1 MDELMAQRMAK
12 LDQLRERGID
22 PYPPRVARSHT
33 AAEVTSIVEAM
44 PESNDEATSSPVDVA
59 GRVVARRDMGKATFI
74 DLQDGSGRIQVLL
87 RQNRIGDDL
96 YEALRLIDLG
106 DFVGAHGTPMR
117 TRTGQPTVG
126 ATGWTMLAK
135 ALHAPPEKFHGLADM
150 ELRQRRRYLDLMA
163 NEETRRTFTIRSQV
177 VAAVRRFLDSRGF
190 LEVETPILQ
199 ESAGGAAA
207 RPFTTHYNA
216 LEEDRFLR
224 ISLELHLK
232 RLVIGGFD
240 RVYEIGRNFRNEGMS
255 AKHNPEFT
263 MLESYQA
270 YADYADVARMCEEL
284 VSSVAL
290 GVLGTT
296 TIEFRGHQIDLAPP
310 WARLTLHD
318 ALRQFGDLDIDEYPT
333 KETLRAE
340 LERRGLDASPGL
352 GWGKLVDEAMSHY
365 VEPNLIQPTILLD
378 YPVEL
383 SPLAKRKPGS
393 TQLVERFEA
402 FIGGFECGNAY
413 SELNDPVDQ
422 RARFE
427 EQLRLRA
434 AGDDEVELVDDDFL
448 FALEHG
454 MPPCGGFG
462 LGIDRLVMLLT
473 GRPTIRDVILFP
485 QHKTVKE

>member
-1 MDELMAQRMAK
+1 MDELTAQRLAK
-12 LDQLRERGID
+12 LEQLRARGID
-22 PYPPRVARSHT
+22 PYPPRVTRTHT
-33 AAEVTSIVEAM
+33 AAQATAM
-44 PESNDEATSSPVDVA
+44 AESLPEDADEPAVDPVDIA
-59 GRVVARRDMGKATFI
+59 GRVVARRDMGKATFL

-87 RQNRIGDDL
+87 RQNQLGDDL
-96 YEALRLIDLG
+96 YESLRLVDLG
-106 DFVGAHGTPMR
+106 DFIGIHGTPMR

-126 ATGWTMLAK
+126 ASVWTMLAK
-135 ALHAPPEKFHGLADM
+135 ALHAPPEKYHGLADM

-163 NEETRRTFTIRSQV
+163 NEETRRTFTVRSRV

-199 ESAGGAAA
+199 EAAGGAPA
-207 RPFTTHYNA
+207 RPFITHYNA
-216 LEEDRFLR
+216 LGEDRFLR

-232 RLVIGGFD
+232 RLVIGGMD

-263 MLESYQA
+263 MLESYEA
-270 YADYADVARMCEEL
+270 YADYNDVARMAEEM
-284 VSSVAL
+284 VGTVAAE
-290 GVLGTT
+290 VLGHTKV
-296 TIEFRGHQIDLAPP
+296 EFRGHEIELAPP
-310 WARLTLHD
+310 WRRLTLHD
-318 ALRQFGDLDIDEYPT
+318 ALKEYGGLDIDEFAT
-333 KETLRAE
+333 AQSLRPE
-340 LERRGLDASPGL
+340 LERRGLHTHPGV

-383 SPLAKRKPGS
+383 SPLAKRKPGNPK
-393 TQLVERFEA
+393 LVERFEP

-413 SELNDPVDQ
+413 TELNDPVDQ

-427 EQLRLRA
+427 EQLRLRE
-434 AGDDEVELVDDDFL
+434 AGDDEVELVDEDFL

-462 LGIDRLVMLLT
+462 MGIDRLVMLLT
-473 GRPTIRDVILFP
+473 GQPTIREVILFP

>member
-1 MDELMAQRMAK
+1 MDELTAQRLAK
-12 LDQLRERGID
+12 LEQLRERGMD
-22 PYPPRVARSHT
+22 PYPPRVTRTHT
-33 AAEVTSIVEAM
+33 AAEVTAIAGSLPGETG
-44 PESNDEATSSPVDVA
+44 ESSVDPVDIA

-87 RQNRIGDDL
+87 RQNQLGDDL
-96 YEALRLIDLG
+96 YDALRLIDLG
-106 DFVGAHGTPMR
+106 DFIGIHGAPMR

-126 ATGWTMLAK
+126 ARTWTMLAK
-135 ALHAPPEKFHGLADM
+135 ALHAPPEKYHGLADM

-177 VAAVRRFLDSRGF
+177 VAAVRRFLDARGF

-199 ESAGGAAA
+199 EAAGGAAA
-207 RPFTTHYNA
+207 RPFITHYNA
-216 LEEDRFLR
+216 LGEDRFLR

-232 RLVIGGFD
+232 RLVIGGLD

-270 YADYADVARMCEEL
+270 YADYTDVARMAEEMA
-284 VSSVAL
+284 SSVAME
-290 GVLGTT
+290 VLGRTSVQ
-296 TIEFRGHQIDLAPP
+296 FRGHEIDLAPP
-310 WARLTLHD
+310 WRRLTLHD
-318 ALRQFGDLDIDEYPT
+318 ALREYGGIDLDQFDTAE
-333 KETLRAE
+333 KLRPE
-340 LERRGLDASPGL
+340 LEGRGLTIHPGL

-365 VEPNLIQPTILLD
+365 VEPNLVQPTILLD

-383 SPLAKRKPGS
+383 SPLAKRKPGNPK
-393 TQLVERFEA
+393 LVERFEA

-413 SELNDPVDQ
+413 TELNDPVDQ

-427 EQLRLRA
+427 EQLRLRE

-462 LGIDRLVMLLT
+462 MGIDRFVMLLT
-473 GRPTIRDVILFP
+473 GQSTIREVILFP